1 MDTTLNQVGQLL
13 LDAIP
18 TVVLLLLLYAIYQN
32 LVRKPL
38 QRVLQ
43 ERRDRTEGAVQKARA
58 DVAAAEART
67 QEYEQKLRDARL
79 AIFKAQEARRQQA
92 QQMRA
97 EALAEARIRAQEQI
111 RQARLAVD
119 QDVAAARAGLQAD
132 VERLANDIIRTIL
145 KPAGSA
151 PMTGGAQ

>member
-1 MDTTLNQVGQLL
+1 MDTTLQQAGQLL

-18 TVVLLLLLYAIYQN
+18 TVVLLLVLYAIYQN

-38 QRVLQ
+38 QKVLR
-43 ERRDRTEGAVQKARA
+43 ERNDRTEGAVQKARA
-58 DVAAAEART
+58 AVAAADART

-79 AIFKAQEARRQQA
+79 AIYKAQEARRQQA
-92 QQMRA
+92 QQLRA
-97 EALAEARIRAQEQI
+97 QALAEARTRAQEQI
-111 RQARLAVD
+111 RQARQGIE
-119 QDVAAARAGLQAD
+119 QDMAAARTGLQGE
-132 VERLANDIIRTIL
+132 VEQLANEIIRTIL

>member
-67 QEYEQKLRDARL
+67 QEYEQKLRDTRL

>member
-38 QRVLQ
+38 MRVLQ

-79 AIFKAQEARRQQA
+79 AIFKAQEARRQAA
-92 QQMRA
+92 QQARTQ
-97 EALAEARIRAQEQI
+97 ALAEARTRAQQQI
-111 RQARLAVD
+111 RQAREAIEQDMAV
-119 QDVAAARAGLQAD
+119 ARTGLQAD